1 MMTAMKKPDW
11 AKRIR
16 RAADLA
22 ERYPSAAEVLT
33 FYQHILEFQKTISGD
48 ISLRSLSSLDPGR
61 AFREQL
67 DVDAA
72 ARRLPDLLALVGKKG
87 PSKLAAE
94 AGALRRAGSEEE
106 EKLVRNFVQELEGET
121 ELHTFFARVLLQPY
135 AEYLAA
141 APAAQLEGFRG
152 SICPICQARPQ
163 VAVLRPEGDGG
174 KRFLGCS
181 FCLTEWEFRRILCPV
196 CGEEDY
202 VKLPRYSAEDVP
214 AVRVEACDTCKYYL
228 KSVDLTADGLAVPI
242 VDEVATAPL
251 DLWAVEHGY
260 KKISPNI
267 MGF

>member
-1 MMTAMKKPDW
+1 MTAMKKPDW

-33 FYQHILEFQKTISGD
+33 FYQHILEFQKTISDD
-48 ISLRSLSSLDPGR
+48 ISLRSLSSLDPGK

-67 DVDAA
+67 DVNAA
-72 ARRLPDLLALVGKKG
+72 AGRLPDLLALVEKKG

-94 AGALRRAGSEEE
+94 AGALSRTGSEEE
-106 EKLVRNFVQELEGET
+106 EKLVSNFVQELEGET

-152 SICPICQARPQ
+152 SVCPICQARPQ

-202 VKLPRYSAEDVP
+202 TKLPRYSAEDMP
-214 AVRVEACDTCKYYL
+214 ATRVEACDTCKYYL
-228 KSVDLTADGLAVPI
+228 KSVDMTVDGLAVPI

-251 DLWAVEHGY
+251 DIWAVEHGY